1 VGTSNWQQIPFCIDA
16 LMKIAPSRVLDIGV
30 GFGRWGIITREFCD
44 VWFSRIFKDEWRV
57 HLEGVEGFPRS
68 ITDYHHSF
76 YNKIHIGDAAEIIP
90 TLPGPWSVTIY
101 GDVLEHF
108 TKEKAHELLSIS
120 LERSEYVLINIP
132 IGEEFEQGEAY
143 GNVYERHLSQWEVED
158 FRPFGLVNHA
168 LLQDF
173 QGRPYGAF
181 VLSRNDPNDLKSG
194 LFSRFA
200 SYPKSLPASADMN
213 VDASTSNG
221 LVRQVAE
228 QAFELEYIKRSHSYQ
243 LAQKLRRNGVLQAA
257 KRLTKGPTPNTLRVR
272 ATGEPGKESQGTEVW
287 LLAVTGR
294 PDEPATPWDFVDF
307 APGWHP
313 RTIDDCSYGRCFMTL
328 RGEASVVTSADP
340 ELRFMSHPWSG
351 TVEISFA
358 GRTET
363 IDLSAPTSG
372 HLLVYPGRSPMV
384 PPSIGPGPLTP
395 GIEIKPLPGAE
406 HPPQG
411 AVPGPQADGRRDD
424 PSGPTLQRATP
435 GFTPAHRDFLAQ
447 VAKSDRR
454 VIAVHCPKWLGVT
467 SSTRILFEHCYPV
480 PNSVSEDPFTL
491 TDDDI
496 ELHASLLAEANVARV
511 VFSGGDESHL
521 RIARRLRQLR
531 PSTTVDMLWHGS
543 YVQFSEDYVWHIT
556 KMWIEAAKSGVVRS
570 ICTVKAG
577 MEDLFRALGVPSAL
591 VLNYVPGDVQ
601 APPVLSDD
609 GHIHAGMWISGA
621 VYRKIPHAM
630 LAAVK
635 MAGNVWL
642 HGAGLDARAREV
654 VEAFGIPA
662 GELHPAPL
670 PHDRLMA
677 AIRRTHLSLYVTFSE
692 CCPMLPLESLQ
703 LGVPCLV
710 GPVSHLFEDN
720 AFLSER
726 LVVPQPDRA
735 DVIAR
740 FIERAFAEREEIIAE
755 YARYAPG
762 YNALARRSVEKFIDD
777 GGTLERGVSPWQ
789 PANTHDA
796 ALLA

>member
-1 VGTSNWQQIPFCIDA
+1 MGTSNWQQIPFCIDA
-16 LMKIAPSRVLDIGV
+16 LMKMAPSRVLDIGV

-44 VWFSRIFKDEWRV
+44 VWFSRIFKDEWQV

-76 YNKIHIGDAAEIIP
+76 YNKIHIGDAAQIIP

-120 LERSEYVLINIP
+120 LDRSEYVLVNIP

-168 LLQDF
+168 MLQDF

-181 VLSRNDPNDLKSG
+181 VLSRNDPKDLKSG

-200 SYPKSLPASADMN
+200 TYPTALPKALTQTAEPHDHS
-213 VDASTSNG
+213 G
-221 LVRQVAE
+221 LVQQVAE
-228 QAFELEYIKRSHSYQ
+228 MAFELEYIKRSHSYQ
-243 LAQKLRRNGVLQAA
+243 LAQRLRRNSLLQTA
-257 KRLTKGPTPNTLRVR
+257 KRLAKGATPNTVRIR
-272 ATGEPGKESQGTEVW
+272 ATGEPGKNSEGTEVW
-287 LLAVTGR
+287 LLAVSGQQG
-294 PDEPATPWDFVDF
+294 EPATPWDFVDF

-313 RTIDDCSYGRCFMTL
+313 RSIDDCPYGRCFMTL

-340 ELRFMSHPWSG
+340 AIKFMSHAWSG
-351 TVEISFA
+351 TVEVSFK
-358 GRTET
+358 GRTDI
-363 IDLSAPTSG
+363 IDLSGSASG
-372 HLLVYPGRSPMV
+372 HVLVYPARTPMV
-384 PPSIGPGPLTP
+384 TPSTAEASAPITEVKLLPTQVGPAATRVD
-395 GIEIKPLPGAE
+395 A
-406 HPPQG
+406 H
-411 AVPGPQADGRRDD
+411 
-424 PSGPTLQRATP
+424 SHTLNRATP
-435 GFTPAHRDFLAQ
+435 GFTPAQRDFLAL
-447 VAKSDRR
+447 VAKSDRKA
-454 VIAVHCPKWLGVT
+454 IAVHCPKWLGVT
-467 SSTRILFEHCYPV
+467 SSTRILFENCYPV
-480 PNSVSEDPFTL
+480 PNSAAEDPFTL

-521 RIARRLRQLR
+521 RIARRLRELR
-531 PSTTVDMLWHGS
+531 PSTIVDMLWHGS
-543 YVQFSEDYVWHIT
+543 YVQFSEDYVWHIA
-556 KMWIEAAKSGVVRS
+556 KMWIEAVKAGVVRS

-577 MEDLFRALGVPSAL
+577 MEDLFRSLGVPSAL
-591 VLNYVPGDVQ
+591 VLNYVPGTVQ
-601 APPVLSDD
+601 APPVLQDD

-630 LAAVK
+630 LSAIK

-642 HGAGLDARAREV
+642 HGAGLDTRAREV
-654 VEAFGIPA
+654 VETFGIPA
-662 GELHPAPL
+662 GELHAAPL
-670 PHDRLMA
+670 PHDRLSA

-720 AFLSER
+720 QFLTDR

-735 DVIAR
+735 DVIAK
-740 FIERAFAEREEIIAE
+740 FIERAFADREEIVAE
-755 YARYAPG
+755 YARYAPA
-762 YNALARRSVEKFIDD
+762 YNALARRSVEKFLDE
-777 GGTLERGVSPWQ
+777 GGTLERGVTPWQ
-789 PANTHDA
+789 PATLA
-796 ALLA
+796 ESSLLA